1 MTFGKM
7 CDNIMQSEYLPH
19 NILMGDEQ
27 KRQKD
32 VKTNGTSKIYSKFI
46 LHGVL

>member
-1 MTFGKM
+1 M
-7 CDNIMQSEYLPH
+7 CDNIMQSEYFPH

-32 VKTNGTSKIYSKFI
+32 VTTNGTSKICSNFI
-46 LHGVL
+46 I

>member
-1 MTFGKM
+1 
-7 CDNIMQSEYLPH
+7 
-19 NILMGDEQ
+19 MGDEQ

-46 LHGVL
+46 LHGGL